1 MCLNLHM
8 KSQCGTQVWWVSTQH
23 SHKPPGYLV
32 SAWILAKRNETERT
46 ILGLIFVTAQN
57 PVYSTSPSDVF
68 DFIIH
73 MKVVKVAADT
83 VGKLFVSSVCVILTL
98 LHLSDNALL
107 LVSAHCNKS
116 SNIFLRVFVKLQ
128 LDTKIPAAHISWCC
142 YSYVSNFS
150 NIFTGH

>member
-1 MCLNLHM
+1 M
-8 KSQCGTQVWWVSTQH
+8 
-23 SHKPPGYLV
+23 
-32 SAWILAKRNETERT
+32 
-46 ILGLIFVTAQN
+46 
-57 PVYSTSPSDVF
+57 YSTSPSDVF

-128 LDTKIPAAHISWCC
+128 LDTKIPAAHIS
-142 YSYVSNFS
+142 
-150 NIFTGH
+150 